1 MFSISQTERQREEDI
16 FLPDTHCR
24 LAIYGSSDEFISPD
38 IGSAPTSNWRD
49 LLLICT
55 KRQNLL
61 EGVEEK
67 NTNRMGISIREESWC
82 EDWGKCKKKKKGK
95 RMSEN
100 EKKKG
105 EIQTTGRK
113 RC

>member
-61 EGVEEK
+61 ERVEEK
-67 NTNRMGISIREESWC
+67 IRIG
-82 EDWGKCKKKKKGK
+82 WGLALGRNHGVKTGGNVKKKKKERGCQ
-95 RMSEN
+95 RMK
-100 EKKKG
+100 KKKG

>member
-61 EGVEEK
+61 ERVEEK
-67 NTNRMGISIREESWC
+67 IRIG
-82 EDWGKCKKKKKGK
+82 WGLALGRNHGVKTGGNVKKKKTGK

-105 EIQTTGRK
+105 
-113 RC
+113 